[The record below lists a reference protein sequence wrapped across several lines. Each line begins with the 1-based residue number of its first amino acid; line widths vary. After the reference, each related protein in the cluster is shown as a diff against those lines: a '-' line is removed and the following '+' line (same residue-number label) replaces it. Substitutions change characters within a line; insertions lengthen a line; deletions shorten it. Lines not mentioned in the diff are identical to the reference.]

1 MASGKPKLHLAQDS
15 GADALLSRDPLALL
29 IGMLLDQQVPMEWA
43 FGAPTVLADRLG
55 VKTLDAAEIAAHDEE
70 HFVTLACTPP
80 AIHRY
85 PAAMA
90 RRIQKMCASIVEEY
104 DGDTAAV
111 WQGAGSGRDLQ
122 RRLSGLPGFGK
133 QKAQIFAALLGT
145 QLAVRPDGWRE
156 AAGAYGE
163 DGVRRS
169 VADIV
174 DETTL
179 AEVREY
185 KKEQKALAKAAKAA
199 TKES

>member
-1 MASGKPKLHLAQDS
+1 M
-15 GADALLSRDPLALL
+15 LSRDPLALL
-29 IGMLLDQQVPMEWA
+29 TGMLLDQQVPMEWA
-43 FGAPTVLADRLG
+43 FSAPKVLADRLG
-55 VKTLDAAEIAAHDEE
+55 VKRFDAAAIAAHDEE

-90 RRIQKMCASIVEEY
+90 RRIQKMCAYLVEEY
-104 DGDTAAV
+104 DGDAAAV
-111 WQGAGSGRDLQ
+111 WQGATSGRDLL
-122 RRLSGLPGFGK
+122 RRLGGLPGFGK
-133 QKAQIFAALLGT
+133 QKAQIFAALLGK
-145 QLAVRPDGWRE
+145 QLGVQPDGWRE
-156 AAGAYGE
+156 ATGPYGE

-185 KKEQKALAKAAKAA
+185 KKEQKRLAKAAKG
-199 TKES
+199 S